1 MHRPTRHPTMFL
13 CCGGPPAEAF
23 SCVFYSGPQLPSAR
37 TSGLP
42 SYQPRTRESASPQNA
57 PVIRARFSATTL
69 PLRSSEVSKCYGT
82 LKSQSVRKSALADGK
97 RKHDVPNVRKEHR
110 VLHANGHLHRLARTE
125 DRPRFRVCDSFLS
138 FSANRNCSTT
148 IPWRSGPALAACAN
162 VLPLLR
168 SAHTKTLAKRMKVS
182 LFRRCGPSTSP
193 ALQRCATCRYCSL
206 EESRSNYTDC
216 TPALYWTSWIL
227 ATSIF
232 KRLLRNSDANQGTAV
247 EEGDGVDLIFCFSI
261 PRRKTRPR
269 RLQRPPS
276 STCALDICDSF
287 LLSPVPGAIR

>member
-1 MHRPTRHPTMFL
+1 MRMDTCTGLLARRTVPD
-13 CCGGPPAEAF
+13 
-23 SCVFYSGPQLPSAR
+23 SG
-37 TSGLP
+37 
-42 SYQPRTRESASPQNA
+42 
-57 PVIRARFSATTL
+57 SATVFFHSRQTEIAA
-69 PLRSSEVSKCYGT
+69 LRFHGVLGLLWQPVQLFCHYCALHIQKH
-82 LKSQSVRKSALADGK
+82 SQ
-97 RKHDVPNVRKEHR
+97 
-110 VLHANGHLHRLARTE
+110 
-125 DRPRFRVCDSFLS
+125 
-138 FSANRNCSTT
+138 
-148 IPWRSGPALAACAN
+148 
-162 VLPLLR
+162 
-168 SAHTKTLAKRMKVS
+168 KRMKVP

-269 RLQRPPS
+269 RLQLPPS